1 MMRSLARTSEK
12 RRMLKRK
19 EIHLNGQKIS
29 YLDNE
34 QAGRAL
40 ICLHGHFGCGAI
52 FSFME
57 EIFSGRLILID
68 QRGHGNSDRGESYRT
83 SDYVADLKA
92 FCETE
97 RIDQPIVL
105 GHSLGGV
112 NAYHYAA
119 ETKNV
124 HKLIIEDIGTEV
136 AASNEFILGFP
147 RDFRSLYEVQAAFET
162 ANMGFDPYFI
172 ESIRYD
178 GTTWKFQFNYE
189 DMVTSQ
195 REMNGQHWAQWD
207 KVACPILL
215 MHGRNS
221 WACTTSNMQAMERR
235 NPHTR
240 LVIYDDAA
248 HTLHDDQRAR
258 FCSDVQAFLNE

>member
-1 MMRSLARTSEK
+1 M
-12 RRMLKRK
+12 KRK
-19 EIHLNGQKIS
+19 EFHLNGRKIS

-40 ICLHGHFGCGAI
+40 ICLHGHFGCGAL
-52 FSFME
+52 FSFMDE
-57 EIFSGRLILID
+57 QFSGRVILID
-68 QRGHGNSDRGESYRT
+68 QRGHGNSDRADSYRT
-83 SDYVADLKA
+83 SDYVADLTA

-97 RIDQPIVL
+97 RIDRPVLL

-124 HKLIIEDIGTEV
+124 HKLIVEDIGTEV

-147 RDFRSLYEVQAAFET
+147 RAFGSLYEVQAAF
-162 ANMGFDPYFI
+162 AAAQMSFDPHFI

-178 GTTWKFQFNYE
+178 GTQWKFQFNYE
-189 DMVTSQ
+189 DMVASQ
-195 REMNGQHWAQWD
+195 REMNGQHWSQWEQVD
-207 KVACPILL
+207 CPILL

-235 NPHTR
+235 NPHAR
-240 LVIYDDAA
+240 LVIYDDAG
-248 HTLHDDQRAR
+248 HSLHADQRAR
-258 FCSDVQAFLNE
+258 FCADVRAFLTD